1 MSSYPL
7 GVMTEDKSETLF
19 LRVLTKVLL
28 KSCPMEPVGSK
39 EAIQQPAS
47 GGEAERGDFRL
58 LLPML
63 MRAVLVL

>member
-47 GGEAERGDFRL
+47 GGEAE
-58 LLPML
+58 
-63 MRAVLVL
+63 